1 MDEVACLERWPR
13 VRELSSAG
21 HRRVI
26 DGEDACC
33 SAQPVEHVESSE
45 RRLPVGS
52 PQAAVEK
59 LLEHLDARRA
69 FDGAAPNRAQR
80 DPRRLP
86 KRVCRPGRVDE
97 DVRVDEDP
105 AHGSA
110 SYLSRAYSSS
120 IASHSSTS
128 KTSSE
133 QRASTAAIRAARS

>member
-33 SAQPVEHVESSE
+33 SEQPVE
-45 RRLPVGS
+45 
-52 PQAAVEK
+52 Q
-59 LLEHLDARRA
+59 LLEPLAARRA
-69 FDGAAPNRAQR
+69 FDGAAPDRAQR

-120 IASHSSTS
+120 IASRSEEHTS
-128 KTSSE
+128 E
-133 QRASTAAIRAARS
+133 